1 MTTYVIGDI
10 QGCYSPLQRL
20 LDKLHFDPTHDQLW
34 FAGDLVSRGRE
45 SLETLR
51 FVRTLQQQGAALA
64 VLGNHDISLI
74 AAAHQI
80 IPPHKSLHALLEAPD
95 SSELIDWLRHLP
107 LLHVDTR
114 RQAILVHAGI
124 PPVWDLATA
133 IQCAQEAEQA
143 LRQDEPRAWLQ
154 QIYGDEPAHWRLQAA
169 AIDRQRYTINALTRM
184 RYCYADGKL
193 EFAQKLDPIAVQQK
207 QPELLPW
214 FRVPQRQH
222 IQETI
227 YFGHWSTLNYRR
239 EANVVSLD
247 SGCVW
252 GNQLTAVDI
261 DADPC
266 APAIQITC
274 TDYERR

>member
-1 MTTYVIGDI
+1 MATYVIGDL

-20 LDKLHFDPTHDQLW
+20 LEKLHFDPTHDQLW
-34 FAGDLVSRGRE
+34 FVGDLVSRGRE

-51 FVRTLQQQGAALA
+51 FVRSLQQQNIAHA
-64 VLGNHDISLI
+64 VLGNHDLSLI
-74 AAAHQI
+74 AAAYQV
-80 IPPHKSLHALLEAPD
+80 IPPHKSLHALLAAPD
-95 SSELIDWLRHLP
+95 SQELIDWLRHLP
-107 LLHVDTR
+107 LLHVDTN
-114 RQAILVHAGI
+114 RQAIGVHAGI
-124 PPVWDLATA
+124 PPAWDLATA
-133 IQCAQEAEQA
+133 RQCAQEAEQS
-143 LRQDEPRAWLQ
+143 LRQHAPSAWLQ
-154 QIYGDEPAHWRLQAA
+154 QIYGDKPAHWKPEGA

-193 EFAQKLDPIAVQQK
+193 DFSQKLDPTTVQQK
-207 QPELLPW
+207 HPELLPW
-214 FRVPQRQH
+214 FRVPQRQP
-222 IQETI
+222 IKETI

-252 GNQLTAVDI
+252 GDRLTAVNI
-261 DADPC
+261 DAEPS